1 MAIRVGDIA
10 PEFTQESTE
19 GTILFHDW
27 IGGKW
32 AMLKAKLLKGWK
44 ELRPYLRMTPQPHNN

>member
-1 MAIRVGDIA
+1 MALRLSDIA

-27 IGGKW
+27 VVGEW
-32 AMLKAKLLKGWK
+32 AVLKTKLLKGW
-44 ELRPYLRMTPQPHNN
+44 EDQRPYLRMTPQPNKN